1 LVTVKSRII
10 ALSMASRDVPAVK
23 ARLREASFADLKR
36 LAAEALA
43 CDSAD
48 RVRALDGAR
57 S

>member
-1 LVTVKSRII
+1 MVTVKSRII